1 MIAPPVHKFPVKFN
15 DNERTSASKGSTST
29 QWPTDDEANTS
40 SHNGVGGGE
49 EWVIKS
55 DQENYIKSLGRR
67 NSRLSVVVVSH
78 IDD

>member
-1 MIAPPVHKFPVKFN
+1 MIAPPVHKFPVKFDDVN
-15 DNERTSASKGSTST
+15 RTSASKGSTST

-40 SHNGVGGGE
+40 LHNGGGGGGE

-78 IDD
+78 N